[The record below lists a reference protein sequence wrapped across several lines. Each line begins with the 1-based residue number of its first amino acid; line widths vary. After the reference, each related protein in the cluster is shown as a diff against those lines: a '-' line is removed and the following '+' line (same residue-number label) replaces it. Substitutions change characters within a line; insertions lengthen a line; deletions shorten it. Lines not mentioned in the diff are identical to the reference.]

1 MKGIK
6 ISTLTDANGRPMS
19 MIVSPANVHDSR
31 LYQPTMDGFRIK
43 ISQGRP
49 ITRPTIIVA
58 DAAYDS
64 NEIRIYNRKRGIKS
78 NIAIN
83 KRNKKKQ
90 KPGRPKKFDQEVY
103 KKRSAVERFFSWIE
117 GFRKIFPRYEVLE
130 ESYLGL
136 ARLSCILIIWRVLG

>member
-1 MKGIK
+1 MKGVK
-6 ISTLTDANGRPMS
+6 ISTLTDDRGRPLS
-19 MIVSPANVHDSR
+19 MVVSPANVHDSR
-31 LYQPTMDGFRIK
+31 LYPPTMDGFRIK

-58 DAAYDS
+58 DAAYGS

-90 KPGRPKKFDQEVY
+90 NPGKPKKFDQEVY
-103 KKRSAVERFFSWIE
+103 KRRSAVERFFS
-117 GFRKIFPRYEVLE
+117 
-130 ESYLGL
+130 
-136 ARLSCILIIWRVLG
+136 

>member
-1 MKGIK
+1 
-6 ISTLTDANGRPMS
+6 
-19 MIVSPANVHDSR
+19 
-31 LYQPTMDGFRIK
+31 
-43 ISQGRP
+43 
-49 ITRPTIIVA
+49 VA